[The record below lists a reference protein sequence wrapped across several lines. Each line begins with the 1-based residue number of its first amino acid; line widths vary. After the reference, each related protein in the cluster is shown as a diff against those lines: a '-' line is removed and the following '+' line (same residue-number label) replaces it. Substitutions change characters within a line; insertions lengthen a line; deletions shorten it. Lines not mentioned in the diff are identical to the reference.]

1 MAARKVY
8 VLDTTAI
15 LATQLEPGSAERVTV
30 QEVVDEV
37 VYGGLAPERLS
48 MALSRKVL
56 KLKKPSKQVVELV
69 ASKAREKGEFG
80 RLSKT
85 DILLLAAAAE
95 LSEEGGEVVVVSDD
109 YSVQNMALALGLQV
123 LGIAR
128 QPIKEVR
135 SYIFRCTVCS
145 ETFTFSVPRCPA
157 CGGEVERVKSAAQR

>member
-15 LATQLEPGSAERVTV
+15 LATQLEPGRAELVTV

-56 KLKKPSKQVVELV
+56 KLRKPSKQSVEEVSL
-69 ASKAREKGEFG
+69 KARERGELG

-85 DILLLAAAAE
+85 DILLLAAAV
-95 LSEEGGEVVVVSDD
+95 EEKKEGCDVVVVSDD
-109 YSVQNMALALGLQV
+109 YSVQNMALYLGLQV
-123 LGIAR
+123 LGVAR

-135 SYIFRCTVCS
+135 EYVFRCSVCGK
-145 ETFTFSVPRCPA
+145 THTRPAARCPD
-157 CGGEVERVKSAAQR
+157 CGGVLERVRAGDRR

>member
-15 LATQLEPGSAERVTV
+15 LATQLEPGKAELATV

-56 KLKKPSKQVVELV
+56 KLRKPSKQSVEEVSL
-69 ASKAREKGEFG
+69 KARERGELG

-85 DILLLAAAAE
+85 DILLLAAAV
-95 LSEEGGEVVVVSDD
+95 EEKKEGCDVVVVSDD
-109 YSVQNMALALGLQV
+109 YSVQNMALYLGLQV
-123 LGIAR
+123 LGVAR

-135 SYIFRCTVCS
+135 EYVFRCSVCGK
-145 ETFTFSVPRCPA
+145 THTRPAARCPD
-157 CGGEVERVKSAAQR
+157 CGGELERVRAGDRR